1 MVMTRSL
8 VQGGLLAVLLYL
20 IPGVTATAGDP
31 WISKVLVDMN
41 LDCELDT
48 LVIENTSSERSM
60 LLRIDWGSL
69 DLATCAD
76 PMYANPALTFYS
88 FTDFNYFLTDVRTSI
103 LLRDM
108 NGDTKKDLILYIRGK
123 SGSTDTAGMAVIMA
137 QPGLDQWDGTYV
149 TDILADPT
157 LVPYDAMRLTI
168 GTNITAGRLNQR
180 SGIVIQEWITPPSP
194 LVQQQE
200 KSEQRPVVQEMP
212 THDMK
217 IVVFPN
223 PASNT
228 VTIRLTS
235 PLSLIE
241 CSMVDIF
248 GREVL
253 RLVEENVP
261 MARREMTLDVG
272 HLADGAYRIL
282 LTDGTG
288 AIVSRPITI
297 AR

>member
-1 MVMTRSL
+1 MTRRL
-8 VQGGLLAVLLYL
+8 VQGGLLAVLFYL
-20 IPGVTATAGDP
+20 ISGVTATAGDP
-31 WISKVLVDMN
+31 WTSKILHDMN

-48 LVIENTSSERSM
+48 LVIENTSNEQAM
-60 LLRIDWGSL
+60 LVRIDWGSL

-76 PMYANPALTFYS
+76 AMYANPALTFYP
-88 FTDFNYFLTDVRTSI
+88 FTEFAYAFADVRTSI

-108 NGDTKKDLILYIRGK
+108 NGDTKKDLILHIRGK
-123 SGSTDTAGMAVIMA
+123 SGSTDTVGMAVIMA
-137 QPGLDQWDGTYV
+137 QPGLDQWEATYV

-157 LVPYDAMRLTI
+157 WVPYDAMRLTI

-200 KSEQRPVVQEMP
+200 KNEQRPVVQEIP
-212 THDMK
+212 VHDMK

-228 VTIRLTS
+228 VTVRLTS

-241 CSMVDIF
+241 CSVVDIF

-253 RLVEENVP
+253 RIAEENVP
-261 MARREMTLDVG
+261 MARREMTLDVA
-272 HLADGAYRIL
+272 HLMGGAYRIL

>member
-1 MVMTRSL
+1 MSRNL
-8 VQGGLLAVLLYL
+8 YGCLLAVLLYL
-20 IPGVTATAGDP
+20 VPCAAATAGDP
-31 WISKVLVDMN
+31 WTSKILVDMN
-41 LDCELDT
+41 LDCEPDT
-48 LVIENTSSERSM
+48 LVIENTSNEQAM
-60 LLRIDWGSL
+60 LVRIDWGSL

-76 PMYANPALTFYS
+76 AMYADTTLYFYPS
-88 FTDFNYFLTDVRTSI
+88 TVVAYTGGYTNIRTWI
-103 LLRDM
+103 LLRDVD
-108 NGDTKKDLILYIRGK
+108 GDTKKDMVLHMGAK
-123 SGSTDTAGMAVIMA
+123 NGSSDTVAMVAIMA
-137 QPGLDQWDGTYV
+137 QPGLDRMDELFPM
-149 TDILADPT
+149 DITAPMT
-157 LVPYDAMRLTI
+157 MPYTAKPLVI

-194 LVQQQE
+194 LVQHQE
-200 KSEQRPVVQEMP
+200 RSSRNPALQDMP
-212 THDMK
+212 AHDMNV
-217 IVVFPN
+217 VVFPN

-241 CSMVDIF
+241 CSVVDIF

-253 RLVEENVP
+253 RLAEENVP
-261 MARREMTLDVG
+261 MARREMTLDVA
-272 HLADGAYRIL
+272 HLTGGAYRIL

>member
-1 MVMTRSL
+1 MTRRL
-8 VQGGLLAVLLYL
+8 VHGGLLAVLFYL
-20 IPGVTATAGDP
+20 ITGVTATAGDP
-31 WISKVLVDMN
+31 WITTILADMN

-48 LVIENTSSERSM
+48 LVIENTSGDQAM
-60 LLRIDWGSL
+60 LVRIDWGSL

-76 PMYANPALTFYS
+76 PMYANPGLYFYPSTAVVFSNLLT
-88 FTDFNYFLTDVRTSI
+88 NIRTSI
-103 LLRDM
+103 LLRDV
-108 NGDTKKDLILYIRGK
+108 NGDTKKDLVLRISAK
-123 SGSTDTAGMAVIMA
+123 NGSADTVSMVAIMA
-137 QPGLDQWDGTYV
+137 QPGLDQADELFPMDV
-149 TDILADPT
+149 TAPMT
-157 LVPYDAMRLTI
+157 TPYIARPITV

-200 KSEQRPVVQEMP
+200 QGGQRPVVQEMP
-212 THDMK
+212 AHDMQ

-223 PASNT
+223 PASTT
-228 VTIRLTS
+228 VTVRLTS
-235 PLSLIE
+235 PLPLVD
-241 CSMVDIF
+241 CSVVDIF

-253 RLVEENVP
+253 RLAEENVP
-261 MARREMTLDVG
+261 MARREMTLDVA

>member
-1 MVMTRSL
+1 MARSL
-8 VQGGLLAVLLYL
+8 FCGCLAAALFCLV
-20 IPGVTATAGDP
+20 PGMARAGDP
-31 WISKVLVDMN
+31 WTSTILVDMN

-48 LVIENTSSERSM
+48 IVIENTSSERAM

-76 PMYANPALTFYS
+76 PIYADPLRDFYPFTEFSYGTF
-88 FTDFNYFLTDVRTSI
+88 TNVTTSI

-108 NGDTKKDLILYIRGK
+108 NGDTKKDLVVHIRGK
-123 SGSTDTAGMAVIMA
+123 NGSADTAGAVVIMA
-137 QPGLDQWDGTYV
+137 QPGLDQWDGASL
-149 TDILADPT
+149 TDVMADPT
-157 LVPYDAMRLTI
+157 SMPYDAARLTI
-168 GTNITAGRLNQR
+168 GTDITAGRLNQR
-180 SGIVIQEWITPPSP
+180 TGTVIQEWITPPSP
-194 LVQQQE
+194 LVQHQE
-200 KSEQRPVVQEMP
+200 KNEQRPALQDLPV
-212 THDMK
+212 HDMMV
-217 IVVFPN
+217 VVFPN

-241 CSMVDIF
+241 CSVVDIF

-253 RLVEENVP
+253 RLAEENVP
-261 MARREMTLDVG
+261 MARREMTLDVA

-288 AIVSRPITI
+288 AIVSRPVTI

>member
-1 MVMTRSL
+1 MTRSL

-20 IPGVTATAGDP
+20 ISGMTATAGDP
-31 WISKVLVDMN
+31 WTSKILVDMN

-48 LVIENTSSERSM
+48 LVIENTSSERAM

-76 PMYANPALTFYS
+76 PIYADPLRDFYPFTEFSYGTF
-88 FTDFNYFLTDVRTSI
+88 TNVTTSI
-103 LLRDM
+103 LHRDM
-108 NGDTKKDLILYIRGK
+108 NGDRKKDLIVYIRGRN
-123 SGSTDTAGMAVIMA
+123 GSTDTAGAVVVMA
-137 QPGLDQWDGTYV
+137 QPGLDQWDGTYL
-149 TDILADPT
+149 TDIMTDPT
-157 LVPYDAMRLTI
+157 WVPYDAARLTI
-168 GTNITAGRLNQR
+168 GTDITAGRLNQR

-194 LVQQQE
+194 LVQQE
-200 KSEQRPVVQEMP
+200 KSEQRPILQDLPV
-212 THDMK
+212 HDMR

-235 PLSLIE
+235 PLWLIE
-241 CSMVDIF
+241 CSVVDIF

-253 RLVEENVP
+253 RLAEENVP
-261 MARREMTLDVG
+261 MARREMTLDVA

-288 AIVSRPITI
+288 AIVSRPVTI